1 MKGKKVIKNEALTRG
16 KIVPM
21 LEDIKDLIKSTAKGT
36 ETALREE
43 FSTGL
48 GKLEKR
54 METVEYVVTEH
65 SKMMKDLKVEVQGV
79 RTELKEDIQGVH
91 AELTDKIDGVR
102 TELKTEIQSVRT
114 ELKTEIQSVR
124 TELKTEIQSVRTD
137 LKDEMHHMEDRLS
150 KKIDGNSA
158 RLHDH
163 EVRMSALETHRL

>member
-54 METVEYVVTEH
+54 METVEYAVTEH

-124 TELKTEIQSVRTD
+124 TD

-150 KKIDGNSA
+150 KKIDRNA
-158 RLHDH
+158 TRLEDH

>member
-124 TELKTEIQSVRTD
+124 TD

>member
-54 METVEYVVTEH
+54 METVEYAVTEH

-124 TELKTEIQSVRTD
+124 TD

-150 KKIDGNSA
+150 KKIDRNVT
-158 RLHDH
+158 RLEDH

>member
-65 SKMMKDLKVEVQGV
+65 SKMMKDLKVEVQSV

-91 AELTDKIDGVR
+91 AELTDKIDG
-102 TELKTEIQSVRT
+102 
-114 ELKTEIQSVR
+114 VR